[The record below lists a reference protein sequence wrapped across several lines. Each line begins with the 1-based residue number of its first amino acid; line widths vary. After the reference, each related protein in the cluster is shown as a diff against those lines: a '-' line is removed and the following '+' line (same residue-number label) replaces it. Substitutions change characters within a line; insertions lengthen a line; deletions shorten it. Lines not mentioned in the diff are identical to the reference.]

1 MKRRAAPATLAGW
14 FPLRLS
20 AAVLTGALVAILVP
34 GSASSAATGD
44 LAAAAESLGLA
55 CSQVTSSDG
64 VSFTKCSGE
73 LPSFDGIGL
82 DTDLSFPSGASSPLP
97 SMLMLH
103 GWSEDKSK
111 WEADSRAPGG
121 DTYHWNNVWFAA
133 NGWVAVN
140 YTARGFMES
149 CGQFDPDPSCG
160 TGWTHLADRRFE
172 TRDSQVVLGLLI
184 DAGISDP
191 TRVVATGGSYG
202 GGQSWLLATSLPW
215 KTPAGR
221 GPVQLAAAV
230 PLYPWTDLL
239 ASLAPNGRADD
250 GIDQS
255 RSHEHPLGVAKE
267 SYIDGLYAAGRA
279 EAQGRYNTVD
289 VTDQGSALDAD
300 IAFVQA
306 GEPYD
311 TNPMAPGLIQ
321 AFRQKSA
328 YYADQYFDAIALG
341 NVREVP
347 VLSVQGWTDPLFP
360 AVETLQMYRKL
371 KSIDPAYPIS
381 MVFGDLGHSNAQN
394 PDWEWRQI
402 NDRANQFVA
411 AAVGKKTAGKA
422 AAETMVFLTDCPA
435 TIESRSP
442 ITGTWDRLARGTE
455 VGTIPPG
462 AVTTSPDPNATDGP
476 ATDPIVHSGC
486 LSAHAGSE
494 SGVVGSWTVPSSGFT
509 LLGLPHVV
517 APYALAGG
525 DAALALKLWDVAAE
539 GTKTL
544 VSRGAHRLAQAGGDP
559 ATGTIDVKLF
569 GNAWRFEPGH
579 LIQLQLTQVDAP
591 YLRMDNLASSIAYG
605 EIRLVLPVRES
616 TRGVLAP
623 A

>member
-1 MKRRAAPATLAGW
+1 MKRRAARASLAGR
-14 FPLRLS
+14 FPFRLS
-20 AAVLTGALVAILVP
+20 AAILTGALVAVLVP
-34 GSASSAATGD
+34 GSASSAATGG

-55 CSQVTSSDG
+55 CSPVTSGDG

-82 DTDLSFPSGASSPLP
+82 DTDLSFPSGARSPLP
-97 SMLMLH
+97 TMLMLH

-111 WEADSRAPGG
+111 WEADFRGPGG

-149 CGQFDPDPSCG
+149 CGQFDPDPNCA

-250 GIDQS
+250 GIDQF

-267 SYIDGLYAAGRA
+267 SYIDGLYAVGRA

-311 TNPMAPGLIQ
+311 TTPLAPGLIQ

-381 MVFGDLGHSNAQN
+381 MVFGDVGHSNAQN

-435 TIESRSP
+435 TTESRSP

-462 AVTTSPDPNATDGP
+462 AVTTSPDPNATDGA

-486 LSAHAGSE
+486 LTGQAGSE
-494 SGVVGSWTVPSSGFT
+494 SGVVGSWTVPPSGFT

-517 APYALAGG
+517 APYALAGV
-525 DAALALKLWDVAAE
+525 DAALALKLWDVADD

-544 VSRGAHRLAQAGGDP
+544 VSRGAYRLAQAGGDP
-559 ATGTIDVKLF
+559 ATGAIDVKLF

-616 TRGVLAP
+616 TRGALAP